1 MERIVELEHEHVI
14 VHNELLKTLDKL
26 YLAQQERGQL
36 DSEME
41 RTLEIRRQ
49 FQMSLDKSSA
59 ILRALERLS
68 ISGDREQGSTNNTE
82 YILAERLRKLM
93 QDNYQMDQKIE
104 SFLEKEKRLSAE
116 LRQER
121 KVYCELV
128 DKLKVVAGKANT
140 DQSDVI
146 QQKHHQEVA
155 ITTTDD
161 SPPEQKKR
169 IEMENEVI
177 EELLIA
183 LKIHGGYDPFM

>member
-1 MERIVELEHEHVI
+1 MERIIELEHEHVI
-14 VHNELLKTLDKL
+14 VYNELLKTLDQL
-26 YLAQQERGQL
+26 YFAQQERGQL
-36 DSEME
+36 DREME

-49 FQMSLDKSSA
+49 FQMSLDKTAA

-68 ISGDREQGSTNNTE
+68 TNREQGSATNTE
-82 YILAERLRKLM
+82 YILAKRLRTLM

-104 SFLEKEKRLSAE
+104 IFMQKEEILSTE

-121 KVYCELV
+121 KQYWELV
-128 DKLKVVAGKANT
+128 DKLKVVAGKADT
-140 DQSDVI
+140 DQNDVI
-146 QQKHHQEVA
+146 QQKDHQEDA
-155 ITTTDD
+155 ITTTHD
-161 SPPEQKKR
+161 STLDQKKE

>member
-26 YLAQQERGQL
+26 HLAQQERGQL
-36 DSEME
+36 DNEME
-41 RTLEIRRQ
+41 RTLEIRRH

-68 ISGDREQGSTNNTE
+68 ISKDKEQGSTNNTE

-93 QDNYQMDQKIE
+93 QDNYQMDEKIA
-104 SFLEKEKRLSAE
+104 SFLEKEKGVSAE

-121 KVYCELV
+121 KGYCELV

-140 DQSDVI
+140 DQSDAI
-146 QQKHHQEVA
+146 QQKDHQEVA

-161 SPPEQKKR
+161 SAPEQKKG